1 MIRGA
6 LRASAL
12 AGLSWMAITAT
23 MAQAQ
28 DGASADANAEA
39 AETAPPEIIIT
50 GSRLARRD
58 YSSPTP
64 VVTVDQSFMDSQA
77 GGTFAVK
84 LQQLP
89 QVTPGANE
97 LVGSGQ
103 PTGRATIDLRGMGAN
118 RTLVLADGHR
128 LQPSTSSVIVDLN
141 TIPSGIIENVE
152 VITGGASAVY
162 GSDAIAGVVN
172 LKLKNDFQGIEL
184 NAQTNITEL
193 GDGHEYGFDGLIGTN
208 LDDNRG
214 NVVLGLS
221 YLNRGRAYFNQRR
234 FYREAFALGAPPWG
248 SDLLPMGN
256 FVPDA
261 ANLPTQ
267 AAVDQVFG
275 RYGVAAGEVARSNVL
290 TFNNDAANTLVSQT
304 GGINFNGTYTD
315 SLILSPFN
323 NSLAYNL
330 GTLQMLTAPTERYNL
345 FASGHY
351 DVTDDITVYA
361 QGFFT
366 DYSSVTNYGAGLQT
380 QGTTAVIPV
389 DNAFIPQDLAEILAS
404 RPDPNAPFSMR
415 KLWTATGTS
424 VTTYDNTVYQIL
436 AGLRGKIGDTGWKW
450 DIYGSHGQTKID
462 VTQTS
467 GGASFSRIQSLLTS
481 RSVSDGAGGLVNVPA
496 YIPASGGGNSLVP
509 NPAYAT
515 AVNDGGRSFTYDGAV
530 PCPEGLDMFGDTPLS
545 ESCKAFLQ
553 IHPTSVTRI
562 KQTVVEASV
571 TGDLVDL
578 PAGAVQL
585 AVGAD
590 YRRNSYDFSPDPAGS
605 DLVGSFGSQS
615 VSGVTTAKEVYGEL
629 LVPILKDMPGFQ
641 SLNLDLGYRYSDYL
655 SGGVSTYKADLDW
668 TVIPGVRLRGGYERA
683 IRAPNVVEYF
693 NPAVATAALLGG
705 SGDPCNYD
713 STARTGANAGQIRDL
728 CIAQGVPASIID
740 SYKSAFAGTQ
750 AVQQGN
756 LDLEPEEADTYTA
769 GVVLR
774 PAFSS
779 PLFGNM
785 SLSVDYYRIDL
796 KKAIS
801 TLSAD
806 LVFARCFNQTGDN
819 PDYSAS
825 NAYCQSIQRNPS
837 SGAPDKTLT
846 PYFNLGGIRTDGIDV
861 QFDWAIPLEAIGL
874 PSSAGRL
881 DLNVVA
887 SYLMS
892 FEVQASAD
900 APYVDY
906 AGTTGYRVSG
916 YDFASNNGSHPKW
929 KTNSSVTW
937 SNDKT
942 SLGLRWYYV
951 GPMRDIV
958 GGPGLGSYSRFDLF
972 GGAKINDRFSLNAG
986 VTNLFDVQPLKTF
999 GGLPGNTDSGTYDVL
1014 GRRYFLSLKMRFK

>member
-1 MIRGA
+1 MRKA
-6 LRASAL
+6 LRAGVMG
-12 AGLSWMAITAT
+12 GLSYIAMVASGAY
-23 MAQAQ
+23 AQ
-28 DGASADANAEA
+28 DAAPQDADSASEGAG
-39 AETAPPEIIIT
+39 EIIIT

-58 YSSPTP
+58 YSSPSP
-64 VVTVDQSFMDSQA
+64 VVTVNEQFLESQA

-141 TIPSGIIENVE
+141 TIPSGIVENVE

-172 LKLKNDFQGIEL
+172 LKLKNDFQGLEL
-184 NAQTNITEL
+184 NVQNNITER
-193 GDGHEYGFDGLIGTN
+193 GDGHEYGIDGLIGAN
-208 LDDNRG
+208 LGDNRG

-221 YLNRGRAYFNQRR
+221 YLNRGSAYFNNRR

-261 ANLPTQ
+261 TNLPTQ

-275 RYGVAAGEVARSNVL
+275 QYGVAAGTVARSNVL
-290 TFNNDAANTLVSQT
+290 TFNTDAGNTLVSQT
-304 GGINFNGTYTD
+304 GGINFNGTYDD

-380 QGTTAVIPV
+380 QGTTAVVPV
-389 DNAFIPQDLAEILAS
+389 DNAFIPADLSTLLAS
-404 RPDPNAPFSMR
+404 RPDPTAPFSMR

-424 VTTYDNTVYQIL
+424 VTTFDNSVYQLL
-436 AGLRGKIGDTGWKW
+436 AGLRGKIGDSGWKW
-450 DIYGSHGQTKID
+450 DIYGSFGQTKID

-481 RSVSDGAGGLVNVPA
+481 RAAGGVNVPA
-496 YIPASGGGNSLVP
+496 FIPASGGGNSLVP
-509 NPAYAT
+509 NPAYAS
-515 AVNDGGRSFTYDGAV
+515 AVNDGGRSLVSNGTT
-530 PCPEGLDMFGDTPLS
+530 PCPEGLDLFGDTPLS

-571 TGDLVDL
+571 TGDLFNL
-578 PAGAVQL
+578 PAGAVQV
-585 AVGAD
+585 AVGAS
-590 YRRNSYDFSPDPAGS
+590 YRRNSYSFSPDPAGS
-605 DLVGSFGSQS
+605 DLVGSFGSE
-615 VSGVTTAKEVYGEL
+615 GVAGATTAKEVYGEML
-629 LVPILKDMPGFQ
+629 IPILSDTPGFQ
-641 SLNLDLGYRYSDYL
+641 SLNVDLGYRYSDYL

-668 TVIPGVRLRGGYERA
+668 TLVRGVRLRGGYERA

-705 SGDPCNYD
+705 SGDPCNFD
-713 STARTGANAGQIRDL
+713 STARTGANAAQVRDL
-728 CIAQGVPASIID
+728 CVAQGVPASIVD

-756 LDLEPEEADTYTA
+756 LALEPEEADTYTA
-769 GVVLR
+769 GIVLR

-779 PLFGNM
+779 PVLSNLQF
-785 SLSVDYYRIDL
+785 SVDYYRIDL

-806 LVFARCFNQTGDN
+806 LVFARCFNETGDN
-819 PDYSAS
+819 PSYSAS
-825 NAYCQSIQRNPS
+825 NQYCQSIQRNAS

-861 QFDWAIPLEAIGL
+861 QLDWAVPLESLGL
-874 PSSAGRL
+874 PASAGRL
-881 DLNVVA
+881 DFNVVA

-892 FEVQASAD
+892 FEVQASAG
-900 APYVDY
+900 APFVDY
-906 AGTTGYRVSG
+906 AGTTGFRVSG
-916 YDFASNNGSHPKW
+916 YDFASNNGSHPRW
-929 KTNSSVTW
+929 KTNSSLTW
-937 SNDKT
+937 SNDT
-942 SLGLRWYYV
+942 ASLGMRWYYV
-951 GPMRDIV
+951 GPMQDIV
-958 GGPGLGSYSRFDLF
+958 GGPGLGGYSRFDLF
-972 GGAKINDRFSLNAG
+972 GGARITEKFSLNAG
-986 VTNLFDVQPLKTF
+986 VTNLFDVQPLRTF

-1014 GRRYFLSLKMRFK
+1014 GRRYFVNLKLRFK